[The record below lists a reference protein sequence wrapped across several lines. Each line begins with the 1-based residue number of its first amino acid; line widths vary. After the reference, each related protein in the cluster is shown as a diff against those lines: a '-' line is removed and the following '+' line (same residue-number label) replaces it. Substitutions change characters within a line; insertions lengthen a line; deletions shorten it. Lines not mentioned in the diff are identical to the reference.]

1 MLTVIE
7 NGAAGADARSSPA
20 SSRLLPRR
28 RPPMPA
34 LYDAS
39 ACWPS
44 CWGVVWSNAHLAHT
58 RVTPMARPRGA
69 SFEDLVIAGLGQ
81 LSHDTIGKGLVSC
94 LSVSWPW
101 PWQECAFGGA
111 EPVSLR
117 ERAQAPRVSSAQSWG
132 EVQAC
137 TRPVPCDCASAIV
150 CVHALVPC
158 PRSLPPP
165 VQLCALFCL
174 VGEHARRARACAR
187 KAPMRAGGPAWN
199 DRRGVML
206 MRWRVCEGGVWQV
219 HPGRRAVERAWSGA
233 CGGALPARCRGSR
246 VHWHG

>member
-1 MLTVIE
+1 
-7 NGAAGADARSSPA
+7 
-20 SSRLLPRR
+20 
-28 RPPMPA
+28 
-34 LYDAS
+34 
-39 ACWPS
+39 
-44 CWGVVWSNAHLAHT
+44 
-58 RVTPMARPRGA
+58 MARPRGA

-174 VGEHARRARACAR
+174 VGEHARRARACA
-187 KAPMRAGGPAWN
+187 MGG
-199 DRRGVML
+199 L
-206 MRWRVCEGGVWQV
+206 
-219 HPGRRAVERAWSGA
+219 RAWAAQCAGIRAIQACMRDPRACTCVNAGA
-233 CGGALPARCRGSR
+233 GVVHCDALRLDVCRALVSR
-246 VHWHG
+246 VSGNVASKRSRIRARHGISPSAPRVGNAGWAAAAS